1 MLKLTGH
8 STMRN
13 AQSLLLRIPQ
23 EIKDHIY
30 VLVCGGDLLHIKF
43 APGLLNLDGKFC
55 HSKCLSTRTEEEAQK
70 SFDASTWPWFD
81 EASANRHDG
90 CTPNFLGDV
99 SGPIPQRRILDLR
112 FLRTCRQIYDE
123 AKSFC
128 YTANTFSFDHWNVF
142 GHFVNTV
149 NWTSHI
155 RSVRLYDRRE
165 TNGHGPPNCEM
176 LHDVSKKLTGLQKFI
191 FDWKQTS
198 FSDSRKYDQRAEKVT
213 QLAKQLFCF
222 AGPSLKSV
230 IVIISDTGCD
240 SRSRENTPCSQ
251 DDPRS
256 QQLTRWTMKQK
267 QEYSR
272 FLRHAMIQHR
282 GKDNAI
288 TEETGDSRVHEVCL
302 DELVI
307 R

>member
-1 MLKLTGH
+1 MK
-8 STMRN
+8 N

-30 VLVCGGDLLHIKF
+30 ILVCGGDLLHIKF

-55 HSKCLSTRTEEEAQK
+55 HSKCLSTKTEEEAQK
-70 SFDASTWPWFD
+70 RFDASTWPWFD
-81 EASANRHDG
+81 EASANRHDE

-99 SGPIPQRRILDLR
+99 LGCISRRRILDLR
-112 FLRTCRQIYDE
+112 FLGTCRQVYDE

-128 YTANTFSFDHWNVF
+128 YTANTFSFDNWNVF

-165 TNGHGPPNCEM
+165 TNGYGPSNRKK
-176 LHDVSKKLTGLQKFI
+176 LQDVSKKLTGLQNFV
-191 FDWKQTS
+191 FDWKQTT
-198 FSDSRKYDQRAEKVT
+198 FSDSCKYAQRAEEAT
-213 QLAKQLFCF
+213 QLTELLFCF
-222 AGPSLKSV
+222 AGPALKSV
-230 IVIISDTGCD
+230 FVVISDTGCD
-240 SRSRENTPCSQ
+240 SSSRESTQCSQ
-251 DDPRS
+251 DDARS
-256 QQLTRWTMKQK
+256 QEVNRWTMKQK

-272 FLRHAMIQHR
+272 FLRRALIQHK
-282 GKDNAI
+282 GKYNDVKGEI
-288 TEETGDSRVHEVCL
+288 GESRVPEVCL
-302 DELVI
+302 DKLVI